1 LPIAKAARQEPNPP
15 FEPYFAT
22 PQAVDFA
29 LLCQAHG
36 IPHRRIETWE
46 ELAQALDPLPAQG
59 VRVLEILTDRRAD
72 AQRRQD
78 WFQRWSERPST
89 P

>member
-1 LPIAKAARQEPNPP
+1 MGPP

-29 LLCQAHG
+29 LLCQAHH
-36 IPHRRIETWE
+36 IPHRRVESWQ
-46 ELAQALDPLPAQG
+46 ELAEALDPLPAQG
-59 VRVLEILTDRRAD
+59 VRVLEILTDRKAD
-72 AQRRQD
+72 AQRRRD
-78 WFQRWSERPST
+78 WFQQWSELPSK